1 MLKTISAALAVATL
15 TLSAIGTPAA
25 ADQRITLKAAKSG
38 SSYYVMAVQLSEV
51 AKAAAGLD
59 VTVEESQGSVQ
70 NVKEASRRTGG
81 YVFTSP
87 PSLVG
92 NAMAGKK
99 PFEGETGYDVVR
111 GLFPIPSLTMH
122 WVVRA
127 DSGVQSFADLAG
139 KSFIAGGKGS
149 FGERKTHDVFSA
161 LGIDDKV
168 SFVDVEL
175 NAAVPALKNNQV
187 AGFATAGS
195 YPAPNVTEAGAGT
208 AIRLLSL
215 SAADLEKVKG
225 DQLVIPAGTYSG
237 VDTDVTTISLPVNA
251 YTVASMDDDTAYKL
265 TKAFWDG
272 KAAMTASNPWW
283 GGVTTAMLAEVG
295 AKLHPGALKYYAEA
309 GVAVPDALK

>member
-1 MLKTISAALAVATL
+1 MKKTLTAALAAATL
-15 TLSAIGTPAA
+15 VLSAAGPAA
-25 ADQRITLKAAKSG
+25 ADGRVTLKAAKSG
-38 SSYYVMAVQLSEV
+38 SSYYVMAVQLSET
-51 AKAAAGLD
+51 AKTAAGLD

-70 NVKEASRRTGG
+70 NVKEAKRRSGG

-99 PFEGETGYDVVR
+99 PFEGEDGYDVVR

-127 DSGVQSFADLAG
+127 DSGVQGFADLAG

-149 FGERKTHDVFSA
+149 FGERKTHAVFKA
-161 LGIDDKV
+161 LGVDDKV
-168 SFVDVEL
+168 AFVDVEL

-187 AGFATAGS
+187 VGFATAGS
-195 YPAPNVTEAGAGT
+195 YPAPNVTEAAAGT
-208 AIRLLSL
+208 AVRLLSL

-225 DQLVIPAGTYSG
+225 DKLVIPAGTYPG

-265 TKAFWDG
+265 TKAFWTGKDG
-272 KAAMTASNPWW
+272 MTKANPWW
-283 GGVTTAMLAEVG
+283 GGVTTEMLANLG
-295 AKLHPGALKYYAEA
+295 AKLHPGAAKYYAEA

>member
-1 MLKTISAALAVATL
+1 MKKSLTAALAAAAL
-15 TLSAIGTPAA
+15 ALSAAAPAA
-25 ADQRITLKAAKSG
+25 ADGRVTLKAAKSG
-38 SSYYVMAVQLSEV
+38 SSYYVMAVQLSET
-51 AKAAAGLD
+51 ARSAAGLD

-70 NVKEASRRTGG
+70 NVKEATRRTGG

-92 NAMAGKK
+92 NAMAAKK

-111 GLFPIPSLTMH
+111 SLFPIPSLTMH

-127 DSGVQSFADLAG
+127 DSGVQGFADLAG

-149 FGERKTHDVFSA
+149 FGERKTHDVFAA

-195 YPAPNVTEAGAGT
+195 YPAPNVTEAAAGT
-208 AIRLLSL
+208 AVRLLSL

-225 DQLVIPAGTYSG
+225 DRLVIPAGTYPG

-251 YTVASMDDDTAYKL
+251 YTVASTDDDTAYKL
-265 TKAFWDG
+265 TKAFWTTKD
-272 KAAMTASNPWW
+272 AMTRSNPWW
-283 GGVTTAMLAEVG
+283 GGVTTAMLANLG
-295 AKLHPGALKYYAEA
+295 ARLHPGAAKYYAEA